1 MRCENS
7 DDFLF
12 ECVYG
17 VIRWSCGVEETI
29 RFCTDG
35 AQFIC
40 RLNGGRRDDGDKR
53 QDFKLNVFHCRR
65 PEFATKKNNTN
76 KAKGVGV
83 WTQFKL
89 GQTILG
95 AGEANLIVSFFRS
108 TFGRID

>member
-1 MRCENS
+1 MKIPMI
-7 DDFLF
+7 FLF

-65 PEFATKKNNTN
+65 PEFATKKITRT
-76 KAKGVGV
+76 KRK
-83 WTQFKL
+83 
-89 GQTILG
+89 
-95 AGEANLIVSFFRS
+95 VSE
-108 TFGRID
+108 FGRNLNWVKRFWVRERQI